1 MVQGG
6 QPYWSFP
13 FSKDSLFVDKA
24 WANPMTNLQVGVKLV
39 KSFIVQ
45 APEQFENSKNYLFKL
60 DNCKQIIW
68 RRDIQQNG
76 THHNDIQNFGLICYT
91 EHKQNLA

>member
-1 MVQGG
+1 
-6 QPYWSFP
+6 
-13 FSKDSLFVDKA
+13 L
-24 WANPMTNLQVGVKLV
+24 TNLLVGVKLV

-68 RRDIQQNG
+68 RRDIQHND
-76 THHNDIQNFGLICYT
+76 THHNDINTLDLFVILSINEIQHDDT
-91 EHKQNLA
+91 QHKS